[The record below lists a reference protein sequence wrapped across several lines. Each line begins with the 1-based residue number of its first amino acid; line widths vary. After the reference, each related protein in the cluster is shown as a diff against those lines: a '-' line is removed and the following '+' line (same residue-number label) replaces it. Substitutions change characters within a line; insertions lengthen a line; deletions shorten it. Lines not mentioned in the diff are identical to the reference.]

1 MSASVISGMDAA
13 PIFEF
18 SEHVL
23 DFMAFFVQLSII
35 VMFGFSI

>member
-23 DFMAFFVQLSII
+23 DFMAFFVQLPII
-35 VMFGFSI
+35 VMLGFSI